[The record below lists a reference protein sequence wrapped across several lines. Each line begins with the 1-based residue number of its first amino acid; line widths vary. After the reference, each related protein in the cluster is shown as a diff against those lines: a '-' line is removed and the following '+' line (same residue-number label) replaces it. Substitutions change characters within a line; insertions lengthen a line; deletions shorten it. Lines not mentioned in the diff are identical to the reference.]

1 MSTVTV
7 QPVLSPTNNQ
17 RYGFSFDSIYN
28 TQKPQIVEDYLKY
41 YGSGIGVLGL
51 STLAGNIIN
60 IAGSS
65 KTAYEEGAFTKLVE
79 LNGAI
84 APAGAGVNITFRLAA
99 AEYDLNGACYLN
111 TNEILVIPAEYM
123 TEGGAN
129 STIPHGYQVIGNDG
143 GVGALRLYTA
153 RPMLATQVLA
163 IAVPNTTQLMVRG
176 GNYALESASGTGK
189 SSGWYHRHFFNSI
202 KKWDWAYGGGTQS
215 TERWIEHLKGGF
227 QGIISKITM
236 EADHQ
241 LDMQVDDE
249 ILLSTGV
256 TNAALTM
263 NNRNGN
269 AIPVTATEGVLR
281 HLEQRAC
288 RQYYTAAYQM
298 SDFDDLKDILNS
310 QGVTE
315 RNVLIL
321 LGSSLYQ
328 QIENSSL
335 DFVKEFSGGTDFMKK
350 LAEINVVFKAIN
362 KNGVYTTF
370 KELPPLQDPTRYAA
384 ASFNGYFGDLG
395 ILIPEVDVTV
405 TGAADTTPVKLRNL
419 TLGFRNYNGE
429 NRTRIIKD
437 LPSVAGQGNIALDT
451 FDDSR
456 GTMLTEFSLLFHKV
470 NQAVLIQ
477 NDNIL

>member
-1 MSTVTV
+1 MSTVTT

-17 RYGFSFDSIYN
+17 RYGYSFDSVYN

-41 YGSGIGVLGL
+41 YGSGIGILGI
-51 STLAGNIIN
+51 STLAGNTIN
-60 IAGSS
+60 IAGNS

-84 APAGAGVNITFRLAA
+84 APAGAGVNITFSLAA
-99 AEYDLNGACYLN
+99 AEYDVNGACYLN

-123 TEGGAN
+123 TEGGVA

-143 GVGALRLYTA
+143 GVGAARVYTA
-153 RPMLATQVLA
+153 RPMLSTQVLA
-163 IAVPNTTQLMVRG
+163 VAVPNATDLMVRG
-176 GNYALESASGTGK
+176 GNYAQESASGSGK
-189 SSGWYHRHFFNSI
+189 SSGWYHRDFYNSI

-263 NNRNGN
+263 NNRNGV
-269 AIPVTATEGVLR
+269 AIPVAATVGVLR

-315 RNVLIL
+315 RNVLML

-328 QIENSSL
+328 QIENSGL
-335 DFVKEFSGGTDFMKK
+335 DFIKEFSGGTDLMKK
-350 LAEINVVFKAIN
+350 LGEINVVFKAIN

-395 ILIPEVDVTV
+395 ILLPEVDVTV
-405 TGAADTTPVKLRNL
+405 TAGSDATPVKLRNL
-419 TLGFRNYNGE
+419 TLGFRNYMGE
-429 NRTRIIKD
+429 NRTRILKD
-437 LPSVAGQGNIALDT
+437 MPSVAGQGNIAIDT

-456 GTMLTEFSLLFHKV
+456 GTMLTEFSLLMHKV
-470 NQAVLIQ
+470 NQMVLIQ

>member
-1 MSTVTV
+1 MSTIATPAVVT
-7 QPVLSPTNNQ
+7 QTNNQ
-17 RYGFSFDSIYN
+17 RYGYSFDSIYN
-28 TQKPQIVEDYLKY
+28 TQKPQIFEDYLKA
-41 YGSGIGVLGL
+41 YGSGIGILGL

-65 KTAYEEGAFTKLVE
+65 KTAYEEGALTKTVT

-84 APAGAGVNITFRLAA
+84 APAGAGVAITFSLAA
-99 AEYDLNGACYLN
+99 AEYDANGACYLN

-123 TEGGAN
+123 TEGGVA
-129 STIPHGYQVIGNDG
+129 STIPHGYQVTGNDG
-143 GVGALRLYTA
+143 GVGAARIYTA
-153 RPMLATQVLA
+153 VPMLSTQVLA
-163 IAVPNTTQLMVRG
+163 IAVPDGTALMVRG

-189 SSGWYHRHFFNSI
+189 SMGWYHRDFYNSI
-202 KKWDWAYGGGTQS
+202 KKWDWAWGGGTQS

-241 LDMQVDDE
+241 LDLQVDDE
-249 ILLSTGV
+249 ILISTGV
-256 TNAALTM
+256 TNAALTQ
-263 NNRNGN
+263 NNRYGV
-269 AIPVTATEGVLR
+269 AIPVTATVGVLR
-281 HLEQRAC
+281 HMEQRAC

-321 LGSSLYQ
+321 LGSNLYR

-335 DFVKEFSGGTDFMKK
+335 DFIKEFSGGTDFMKK

-384 ASFNGYFGDLG
+384 ASFNGYFSDLG
-395 ILIPEVDVTV
+395 LLFPEVDVTV
-405 TGAADTTPVKLRNL
+405 TNGPESAPVKLRNL

-437 LPSVAGQGNIALDT
+437 LPSVAGPGSIAIDT

-456 GTMLTEFSLLFHKV
+456 GTMLTEFCVLFHKC
-470 NQAVLIQ
+470 NQCILIQ
-477 NDNIL
+477 NDNLL

>member
-1 MSTVTV
+1 M
-7 QPVLSPTNNQ
+7 LS
-17 RYGFSFDSIYN
+17 
-28 TQKPQIVEDYLKY
+28 
-41 YGSGIGVLGL
+41 
-51 STLAGNIIN
+51 
-60 IAGSS
+60 
-65 KTAYEEGAFTKLVE
+65 
-79 LNGAI
+79 
-84 APAGAGVNITFRLAA
+84 
-99 AEYDLNGACYLN
+99 
-111 TNEILVIPAEYM
+111 
-123 TEGGAN
+123 
-129 STIPHGYQVIGNDG
+129 
-143 GVGALRLYTA
+143 
-153 RPMLATQVLA
+153 TQVLA
-163 IAVPNTTQLMVRG
+163 LPVPTGTDLMVRG
-176 GNYALESASGTGK
+176 GNYAQESASGAGK
-189 SSGWYHRHFFNSI
+189 SSGWYHRDFYNSI
-202 KKWDWAYGGGTQS
+202 KKWDWAWGGGTQS

-263 NNRNGN
+263 PNRNLVN
-269 AIPVTATEGVLR
+269 IPVNATVGVLR

-335 DFVKEFSGGTDFMKK
+335 EFIKEFSGGTDFMKK

-384 ASFNGYFGDLG
+384 ASFNGYFSDLG
-395 ILIPEVDVTV
+395 ILLPEVDVTV
-405 TGAADTTPVKLRNL
+405 TANAEATPVKLRNL

-437 LPSVAGQGNIALDT
+437 MPSVAGSGNIALDT

-456 GTMLTEFSLLFHKV
+456 GTMLTEFCLLFHKV
-470 NQAVLIQ
+470 NQCVLIQ